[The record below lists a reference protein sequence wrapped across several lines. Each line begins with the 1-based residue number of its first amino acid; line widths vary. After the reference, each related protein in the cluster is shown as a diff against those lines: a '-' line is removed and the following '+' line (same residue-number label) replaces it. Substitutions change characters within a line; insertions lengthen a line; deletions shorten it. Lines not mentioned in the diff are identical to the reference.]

1 MSTQAPQVLSRR
13 TNGAA
18 SAAANESAK
27 NKSTAEGGASRPNKG
42 KGAAD
47 RQSEARSA
55 THDAES
61 TKAPKTKTPH
71 EGEKVIIRRLPPGLT
86 EAEFLSILGSEW
98 AVGNG
103 KVDWFSYAPG
113 KVCNEYVLEILR
125 LDILNP
131 FLDSVL
137 RH

>member
-1 MSTQAPQVLSRR
+1 MCRLAQ
-13 TNGAA
+13 
-18 SAAANESAK
+18 
-27 NKSTAEGGASRPNKG
+27 NKSIAEGGVSRPNKG
-42 KGAAD
+42 KGTAD

-86 EAEFLSILGSEW
+86 EAEFVSNLGSEW

-103 KVDWFSYAPG
+103 KVDWFYYAPG
-113 KVCNEYVLEILR
+113 KVCNEYVLGISR
-125 LDILNP
+125 LDGLNP
-131 FLDSVL
+131 S
-137 RH
+137 